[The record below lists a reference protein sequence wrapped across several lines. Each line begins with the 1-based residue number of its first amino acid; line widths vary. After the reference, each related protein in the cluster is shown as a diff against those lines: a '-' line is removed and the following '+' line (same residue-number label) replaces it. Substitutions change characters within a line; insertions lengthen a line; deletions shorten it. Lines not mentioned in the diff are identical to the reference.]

1 MHRMLGEL
9 SGGIMKK
16 RLIVLCLLVFAI
28 VLFAGNKSSDNVT
41 NFRVSPEAVSDLAV
55 ISFTCNTNVHL
66 TIEILNHE
74 GEVVSTIASTFFNVG
89 DYSIEWDRTDFS
101 GNLLEQGNYT
111 VQVKENKR
119 FVTKRKTLIL
129 K

>member
-1 MHRMLGEL
+1 
-9 SGGIMKK
+9 MKK

-28 VLFAGNKSSDNVT
+28 VLFAGNKSRDNVT
-41 NFRVSPEAVSDLAV
+41 DFRVSPEAISDLAV
-55 ISFTCNTNVHL
+55 MSFNCTANVHL
-66 TIEILNHE
+66 TIEILNQE
-74 GEVVSTIASTFFNVG
+74 GQVVTTIASSFFSPG
-89 DYSIEWDRTDFS
+89 EYSLEWDRTDSS
-101 GNLLEQGNYT
+101 GNLLANGTYT